1 MKIRGNPT
9 QFIDRVPTEKT
20 IFRLLNRDKDKISDK
35 YELIQQPLAWL
46 LNKDGVPA
54 TNKTIN
60 NVKSIG
66 IRVFICQHVLVDKLQ
81 FRKNDVVFTTHATTA
96 NKYEAIPFYAVN
108 ADPKLV
114 SASKKYKFSFLG
126 SVYTHHTRKQLVK
139 LYPHCCFDSKVYWGI
154 EKRNDKAF
162 TNKYIKMLGETE
174 FSLCPRGTGHGS
186 IRMFEAMAM
195 KSIPIVISDGY
206 RFPLDKIIDWS
217 KISISVKEK
226 DIGNLN
232 EIVKRYNYE
241 TMEAEMSKIYNK
253 YFSNNVLHETVIN
266 VLSK

>member
-54 TNKTIN
+54 TNKAIN
-60 NVKSIG
+60 NVKSTG

-96 NKYEAIPFYAVN
+96 NKYEAIPFYTVN

-126 SVYTHHTRKQLVK
+126 SV
-139 LYPHCCFDSKVYWGI
+139 
-154 EKRNDKAF
+154 
-162 TNKYIKMLGETE
+162 
-174 FSLCPRGTGHGS
+174 
-186 IRMFEAMAM
+186 
-195 KSIPIVISDGY
+195 
-206 RFPLDKIIDWS
+206 WS

-232 EIVKRYNYE
+232 EIVKRYDYE

-253 YFSNNVLHETVIN
+253 YFSNDVLHETVIN